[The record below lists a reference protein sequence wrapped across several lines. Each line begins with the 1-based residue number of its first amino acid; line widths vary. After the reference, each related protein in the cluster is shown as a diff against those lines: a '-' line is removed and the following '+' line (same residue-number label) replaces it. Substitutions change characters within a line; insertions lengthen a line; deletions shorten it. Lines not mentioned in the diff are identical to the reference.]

1 METIQAD
8 TELLSSLHL
17 MDYSLLV
24 GIHDCNAAEQDR
36 NDSFDNDVDNDA
48 DEEEDEDSPGSGNAG
63 VPTPPD
69 SPMVVSPPPIFT
81 GELDPTLE
89 HFAIKCSDQCPRTEI
104 YFIALI
110 DILTHYGVK
119 KRTAQA
125 AKTVKHG
132 AGAEISTVKPDQYAR
147 RLLEF
152 IEKIIE

>member
-1 METIQAD
+1 
-8 TELLSSLHL
+8 

-89 HFAIKCSDQCPRTEI
+89 HFAIKCSDRKFSANVLSKRQEW
-104 YFIALI
+104 
-110 DILTHYGVK
+110 LTADFLGINNWP
-119 KRTAQA
+119 
-125 AKTVKHG
+125 
-132 AGAEISTVKPDQYAR
+132 AELNLSVI
-147 RLLEF
+147 RLNSWKDCKLF
-152 IEKIIE
+152 NSYS